1 VDQAPVETEDAAV
14 DRLTQPHGALD
25 DSLEDRLDIGRR
37 AGDDPEDLGGRRLL
51 LERLLRLVEQPDVL
65 DRDDRL
71 GGEDLQELDLP
82 IGERPNFGPPDA
94 NRPDGLGPA
103 EQRNS
108 GDRALVSD
116 DSELVAVDLQDRG
129 IEGVAQTGGAPQ
141 HRREHGLDVGRG
153 AGDDAQD
160 LGGGG
165 LLIPCLTQGAR
176 DLRI

>member
-25 DSLEDRLDIGRR
+25 DSLEARLDIGRR

-103 EQRNS
+103 EQRN
-108 GDRALVSD
+108 GERCPVAQRPRKRAALRV
-116 DSELVAVDLQDRG
+116 VVDLGLQIGDVDRPPVEHRTSHGRSSKGEFAQRRIVG
-129 IEGVAQTGGAPQ
+129 IGPS
-141 HRREHGLDVGRG
+141 
-153 AGDDAQD
+153 
-160 LGGGG
+160 
-165 LLIPCLTQGAR
+165 
-176 DLRI
+176 